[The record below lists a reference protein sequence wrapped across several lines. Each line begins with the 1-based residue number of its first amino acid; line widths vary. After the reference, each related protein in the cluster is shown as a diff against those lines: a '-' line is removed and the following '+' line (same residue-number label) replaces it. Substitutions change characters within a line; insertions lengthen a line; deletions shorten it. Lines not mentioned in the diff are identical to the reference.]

1 MAFVYQESPPPMDA
15 LILSRDGSNPSS
27 RVPVVL
33 GVLIV
38 ALAVP
43 VFTIAVIVLSIT
55 RNY

>member
-1 MAFVYQESPPPMDA
+1 MDA

-43 VFTIAVIVLSIT
+43 VFTIALIVLSIT
-55 RNY
+55 RTY

>member
-1 MAFVYQESPPPMDA
+1 MDA
-15 LILSRDGSNPSS
+15 LILSRDGSNASS

-43 VFTIAVIVLSIT
+43 VFTIALIVLSIT